1 MKIQIVLEFDG
12 IDPNSEDALLITQDL
27 ADSLGTIQTAF
38 DASSCNYKVI
48 KTEEEQTA

>member
-1 MKIQIVLEFDG
+1 MKIKIVLEFDG

-38 DASSCNYKVI
+38 DASSCHYKI
-48 KTEEEQTA
+48 ITGEEQTA

>member
-1 MKIQIVLEFDG
+1 MKIKIVLEFDG

-38 DASSCNYKVI
+38 DASGCHYKI
-48 KTEEEQTA
+48 ITGEDQTA